1 MEKHLGSRVSF
12 RFRLIGATVALAV
25 LGTAAAGS
33 LAYLL
38 ERGRTD
44 QRLTASLG
52 RSVEELRKYAG
63 ADPAGDAQPRTF
75 RSTRQLLQGAV
86 QQSVN
91 ADYECTLG
99 FVTGQRA
106 PFNVGPFCP
115 RAAADPKLLA
125 HLAGGPAD
133 EAVTARHL
141 ATAAGRYSYVV
152 VPVAVAGDIQ
162 TGHYAVVMD
171 RGGQLAEVTRSYL
184 TGYVPVAALSVV
196 LITAAAWA
204 LSGQILRPLG
214 LLVATTRQITGSDV
228 SRRVPAAGRDET
240 AELSRSINA
249 MLDALEQALVSERRL
264 LNDVGHE
271 LRTPLT
277 IVRGHLELTDP
288 HDPADFIATR
298 ALVLDEID
306 RMHRLVDSLIT
317 LAKADGPDFA
327 HLAHCE
333 LAPLLDEVL
342 DKGRALGRRRWRIE
356 QRQEV
361 AALADSQLL
370 TQALLELI
378 SNAVKHSADGSEI
391 ALGLSRQGGAAR
403 LTVRDQGSGIPA
415 ADLPDIFQRFSR
427 GAGSER
433 TAGAGLGLAIVE
445 KIAAAHGGRVEVA
458 SAPGQGTLFTVVV
471 PAGPDGR

>member
-1 MEKHLGSRVSF
+1 MKTPSGGRVSF

-44 QRLTASLG
+44 QRLTGSLG

-63 ADPAGDAQPRTF
+63 VEPAADGQPRSF
-75 RSTRQLLQGAV
+75 RSVRELLQGAV
-86 QQSVN
+86 HQSVN
-91 ADYECTLG
+91 AEYECTLG

-106 PFNVGPFCP
+106 PFNVGGFCP
-115 RAAADPKLLA
+115 RVTADPALLA
-125 HLAGGPAD
+125 VLAASP
-133 EAVTARHL
+133 
-141 ATAAGRYSYVV
+141 AAGPVVIRQLRTALGEYSYVV
-152 VPVAVAGDIQ
+152 VPVTVVGDPQ
-162 TGHYAVVMD
+162 TGRYAVVMD
-171 RGGQLAEVTRSYL
+171 RGGQQAEVTHSYL
-184 TGYVPVAALSVV
+184 TGYAAVAVLSVV
-196 LITAAAWA
+196 LITAVAWA
-204 LSGQILRPLG
+204 LAGQILRPLR
-214 LLVATTRQITGSDV
+214 LLVTTTRQITGSDV
-228 SRRVPAAGRDET
+228 NRRVPVAGRDET
-240 AELSRSINA
+240 AELSRSINS
-249 MLDALEQALVSERRL
+249 MLDAVEQAIVSERRL

-288 HDPADFIATR
+288 HDPDDFIATR
-298 ALVLDEID
+298 TLVMDEID

-327 HLAHCE
+327 HLAPCE

-342 DKGRALGRRRWRIE
+342 DKGRALGQRRWRIE
-356 QRQEV
+356 EREEV
-361 AALADSQLL
+361 SAVVDSQLL

-391 ALGLSRQGGAAR
+391 ALGLTKADGAAR

-415 ADLPDIFQRFSR
+415 EELPRIFQRFSR
-427 GAGSER
+427 APGSER
-433 TAGAGLGLAIVE
+433 IEGAG
-445 KIAAAHGGRVEVA
+445 
-458 SAPGQGTLFTVVV
+458 
-471 PAGPDGR
+471 